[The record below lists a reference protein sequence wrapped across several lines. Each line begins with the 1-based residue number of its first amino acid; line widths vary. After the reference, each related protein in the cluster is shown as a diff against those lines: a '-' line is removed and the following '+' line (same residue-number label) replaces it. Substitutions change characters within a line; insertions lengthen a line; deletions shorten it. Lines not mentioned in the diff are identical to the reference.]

1 MSKTLLITG
10 ATGKQGR
17 ACIESLLSSP
27 SPSSFKIL
35 ALTRNASSPSA
46 TRLAQRS
53 PQIQL
58 IQGDLNDCP
67 RIFDSISQ
75 PVHGV
80 FGMTTPMGG
89 KEEAQG
95 KALVDASV
103 EAGVKQFV
111 FTSVERGGQEK
122 SWENPTAVPHFLTK
136 HHIEQH
142 MLEKIKAATA
152 TGADPMRWTILR
164 PVAFMDNL
172 QPGLLGKLFASA
184 WKVTLPPSQNR
195 KIQLIATED
204 VGWFA
209 AQAFLKPEEYADRA
223 ISLAG
228 DEIGYAEADE
238 VFRSKL
244 GYNMPLT
251 FGPLAR
257 FGLWASRDLG
267 NMFDFFREEGFG
279 ADVDGLRRMNPGM
292 MRFAE
297 WVEKKRRTS

>member
-46 TRLAQRS
+46 TRLAQRA

-89 KEEAQG
+89 KEEEQG

-122 SWENPTAVPHFLTK
+122 SWENPTKVPHFLTK
-136 HHIEQH
+136 HNIEQH

-228 DEIGYAEADE
+228 DEISYAEADE

-251 FGPLAR
+251 LGPLAR

-267 NMFDFFREEGFG
+267 TMFDFFREEGFG
-279 ADVDGLRRMNPGM
+279 VDVDGLRRMNPGM

>member
-27 SPSSFKIL
+27 SPSFSIL

-53 PQIQL
+53 PQIKI

-67 RIFDSISQ
+67 SIFASISQ
-75 PVHGV
+75 PIHGV
-80 FGMTTPMGG
+80 FGVTTPMGG

-95 KALVDASV
+95 KALIDESV
-103 EAGVKQFV
+103 KAGVKQFV
-111 FTSVERGGQEK
+111 FTSVERGGDER
-122 SWENPTAVPHFLTK
+122 SWTNPTVVSHFLTK
-136 HHIEQH
+136 HHIEEH
-142 MLEKIKAATA
+142 MLQKTKASKSST
-152 TGADPMRWTILR
+152 ADPMKWTILR

-172 QPGLLGKLFASA
+172 QPGLLGKFFASA
-184 WKVTLPPSQNR
+184 WKVTLPPQQNQ
-195 KIQLIATED
+195 KVQLIATED

-209 AQAFLKPEEYADRA
+209 AQAFLNPAEYADRA

-228 DEIGYAEADE
+228 DEVSFAEADE
-238 VFRSKL
+238 AFNSKL
-244 GYNMPLT
+244 GYRMLLT
-251 FGPLAR
+251 FGPLAK
-257 FGLWASRDLG
+257 FGLWASKDFG
-267 NMFDFFREEGFG
+267 TMFDFFREEGFG
-279 ADVDGLRRMNPGM
+279 ADVEGLRRVNPGM

>member
-17 ACIESLLSSP
+17 ACIESLLSSH
-27 SPSSFKIL
+27 SPSSFSIL

-53 PQIQL
+53 PQIKL

-67 RIFDSISQ
+67 GIFNSISQ
-75 PVHGV
+75 PIHGV
-80 FGMTTPMGG
+80 FGVTTPMGG

-95 KALVDASV
+95 KALIDASLK
-103 EAGVKQFV
+103 AGVKQFV
-111 FTSVERGGQEK
+111 FTSVERGGDEK
-122 SWENPTAVPHFLTK
+122 SWKNPTVVPHFLTK

-142 MLEKIKAATA
+142 MLDQIKASDNV
-152 TGADPMRWTILR
+152 DPMKWTILR

-184 WKVTLPPSQNR
+184 WKVTLPTSENR

-209 AQAFLKPEEYADRA
+209 AQAFLKPEEYANRA
-223 ISLAG
+223 VSLAG
-228 DEIGYAEADE
+228 DEISYTEADE
-238 VFRSKL
+238 AFKSKL
-244 GYNMPLT
+244 GYTMPLT

-257 FGLWASRDLG
+257 FGLWASKDFG
-267 NMFDFFREEGFG
+267 TMFDFFREEGFG
-279 ADVDGLRRMNPGM
+279 ADVEGLRRVNPGM
-292 MRFAE
+292 MRFAD
-297 WVEKKRRTS
+297 WVEKKRKSS

>member
-27 SPSSFKIL
+27 SPSSFSIL
-35 ALTRNASSPSA
+35 ALTRNTASPSA

-53 PQIQL
+53 PQIKL
-58 IQGDLNDCP
+58 IQGDLDDCP
-67 RIFDSISQ
+67 GIFTSISQ
-75 PVHGV
+75 PIHGV
-80 FGMTTPMGG
+80 FGVTTPMGG

-95 KALVDASV
+95 KALVDASLK
-103 EAGVKQFV
+103 AGVKQFV
-111 FTSVERGGQEK
+111 FTSVERGGDEK
-122 SWENPTAVPHFLTK
+122 SWHNPTVVPHFLTK

-142 MLEKIKAATA
+142 MLEKIKASSNIER
-152 TGADPMRWTILR
+152 MKWTILR

-172 QPGLLGKLFASA
+172 QPGFLGKLFASA
-184 WKVTLPPSQNR
+184 WKITLPPSTNQ
-195 KIQLIATED
+195 KLQLIATED

-228 DEIGYAEADE
+228 DEISYTEADDA
-238 VFRSKL
+238 FKSKL
-244 GYNMPLT
+244 GYMMPLT

-257 FGLWASRDLG
+257 FGVWASKDFG
-267 NMFDFFREEGFG
+267 TMCDFFRDEGFG
-279 ADVDGLRRMNPGM
+279 ADVDGLRRLHPGM
-292 MRFAE
+292 MSFAD
-297 WVEKKRRTS
+297 WLEKKRTSS

>member
-27 SPSSFKIL
+27 SPSSFSIL

-46 TRLAQRS
+46 NRLAQRS
-53 PQIQL
+53 PQIKL

-67 RIFDSISQ
+67 GIFKSISQ
-75 PVHGV
+75 PIDGV
-80 FGMTTPMGG
+80 FGVTTPMGG

-95 KALVDASV
+95 KALVDASIK
-103 EAGVKQFV
+103 AGVKQFV
-111 FTSVERGGQEK
+111 FTGVERGGDEK
-122 SWENPTAVPHFLTK
+122 SWENPTTVPHFLTK

-142 MLEKIKAATA
+142 MLEKIRASNDAN
-152 TGADPMRWTILR
+152 PMKWTILR

-172 QPGLLGKLFASA
+172 QPGLLAKLFASA
-184 WKVTLPPSQNR
+184 WKVTLPPSQNQ
-195 KIQLIATED
+195 KVQFIATED

-209 AQAFLKPEEYADRA
+209 AQAFLNPEEYAGRA

-228 DEIGYAEADE
+228 DEISYAEADE
-238 VFRSKL
+238 AFKSKL
-244 GYNMPLT
+244 GYTMPLT

-257 FGLWASRDLG
+257 FGLWASRDFG
-267 NMFDFFREEGFG
+267 TMFDFFREEGFG
-279 ADVDGLRRMNPGM
+279 ADVEGLRRVHPGM
-292 MRFAE
+292 MRFTD
-297 WVEKKRRTS
+297 WVERKRRSS

>member
-27 SPSSFKIL
+27 SPSTFSIL

-53 PQIQL
+53 PQIKL
-58 IQGDLNDCP
+58 VQGDLNDCP
-67 RIFDSISQ
+67 GIFDSISQ
-75 PVHGV
+75 PIHGV
-80 FGMTTPMGG
+80 FGVTTPMGG

-95 KALVDASV
+95 KALVDASLK
-103 EAGVKQFV
+103 AGVKQFV
-111 FTSVERGGQEK
+111 FTSVERGGDER
-122 SWENPTAVPHFLTK
+122 SWANPTVVPHFLTK
-136 HHIEQH
+136 HHIEEH
-142 MLEKIKAATA
+142 MLEKIKVSTSSTA
-152 TGADPMRWTILR
+152 DQMKWTILR

-184 WKVTLPPSQNR
+184 WKVTLPPPQNQ
-195 KIQLIATED
+195 KVQFIATED

-223 ISLAG
+223 LSLAG
-228 DEIGYAEADE
+228 DEISYAEADE
-238 VFRSKL
+238 TFKAKL
-244 GYNMPLT
+244 GYSMPLT

-257 FGLWASRDLG
+257 FGLWASRDFG
-267 NMFDFFREEGFG
+267 TMFDFFREEGFG
-279 ADVDGLRRMNPGM
+279 ADIEGLRRMNPGM

-297 WVEKKRRTS
+297 WVEKKRRSS